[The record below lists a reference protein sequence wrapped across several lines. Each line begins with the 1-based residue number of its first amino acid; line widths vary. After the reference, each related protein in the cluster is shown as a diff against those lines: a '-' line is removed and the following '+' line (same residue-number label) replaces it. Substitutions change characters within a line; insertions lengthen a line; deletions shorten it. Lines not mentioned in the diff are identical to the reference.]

1 MTNEEMVAASEFCI
15 SHNVELSFLHS
26 LGEAGLIE
34 IITVEETT
42 FINCDHLPELEK
54 LVRLHYDM
62 DINLEGIET
71 IHHLLEQ
78 IKTMQDEMQTLRN
91 RLRIYE
97 RIEA

>member
-15 SHNVELSFLHS
+15 SHNVEISFLHS

-34 IITVEETT
+34 IITIEETV
-42 FINCDHLPELEK
+42 FINSDHLPELEK

-71 IHHLLEQ
+71 IHHLLQQ
-78 IKTMQDEMQTLRN
+78 IKTMQNEMQALRN
-91 RLRIYE
+91 RLSLYE
-97 RIEA
+97 RMDG

>member
-1 MTNEEMVAASEFCI
+1 MTNEEMVAAKEFCI
-15 SHNVELSFLHS
+15 SHNVEISFLHS
-26 LGEAGLIE
+26 LGESALIE
-34 IITVEETT
+34 IITIEETA
-42 FINCDHLPELEK
+42 FINRDHLPEREK

-71 IHHLLEQ
+71 IHHLLQQ
-78 IKTMQDEMQTLRN
+78 INTMQNEMQTLRN